1 MGQEE
6 DVGRV
11 VRDGNLVSPVKATK
25 KPPPESAEGIRVR
38 GLVIF
43 SFWAIVIFLGLPVW
57 LWTTSIHRARLPLQ
71 EMLDWADGRVGISH
85 VPFSYTL
92 LNILLL
98 GLQTNIPSTD
108 YDRGAIY
115 PGTRS
120 CAFCSYDPACTRR
133 SQ

>member
-6 DVGRV
+6 DAGTVVG
-11 VRDGNLVSPVKATK
+11 DDKLVSPAKTTK

-43 SFWAIVIFLGLPVW
+43 SFWAIVIFLGLPIW

-71 EMLDWADGRVGISH
+71 EMLDWADGKVPSSH
-85 VPFSYTL
+85 APFSYTL
-92 LNILLL
+92 LIILIL

-108 YDRGAIY
+108 YDRGTVY

-120 CAFCSYDPACTRR
+120 RAFSSYDPACTR
-133 SQ
+133 

>member
-1 MGQEE
+1 MGQQE
-6 DVGRV
+6 DVGTV
-11 VRDGNLVSPVKATK
+11 VKDEKLVSAKKVTK

-71 EMLDWADGRVGISH
+71 EMLDWADGKVRISH
-85 VPFSYTL
+85 VLFSYAL
-92 LNILLL
+92 LTVLIV
-98 GLQTNIPSTD
+98 GLQTNISLTN
-108 YDRGAIY
+108 YDRSTIY

-120 CAFCSYDPACTRR
+120 CALCSYDSACTR
-133 SQ
+133 

>member
-11 VRDGNLVSPVKATK
+11 VGAENLVSSAKTKK

-38 GLVIF
+38 SLVIF

-71 EMLDWADGRVGISH
+71 EMLDWADGKARISMS
-85 VPFSYTL
+85 PFTA
-92 LNILLL
+92 N
-98 GLQTNIPSTD
+98 
-108 YDRGAIY
+108 
-115 PGTRS
+115 
-120 CAFCSYDPACTRR
+120 C
-133 SQ
+133 

>member
-6 DVGRV
+6 DVGAV
-11 VRDGNLVSPVKATK
+11 VGDDKLVSPPKTTK

-71 EMLDWADGRVGISH
+71 EMLDWADGKVRISH
-85 VPFSYTL
+85 DPFSYTL
-92 LNILLL
+92 LTILIA

-108 YDRGAIY
+108 YDRGTIY

-120 CAFCSYDPACTRR
+120 CASCSYDPARTRR
-133 SQ
+133 P

>member
-6 DVGRV
+6 DVGTLV
-11 VRDGNLVSPVKATK
+11 GDDKLVSPAKTTK

-71 EMLDWADGRVGISH
+71 EMLDWADGKVRISH
-85 VPFSYTL
+85 IPFPYVL
-92 LNILLL
+92 LTILIV
-98 GLQTNIPSTD
+98 GLQTNISLTN
-108 YDRGAIY
+108 YDRSTIY

-120 CAFCSYDPACTRR
+120 CAFRSHDSACTR
-133 SQ
+133 